1 MAFSELIALYLFLGG
16 ASAGSFAVLSVIDLR
31 IAFSHARRGRLA
43 HVSSDYLACRS
54 RTVAHR
60 RVGRAVYGISF
71 AMMVTG
77 LLCLIADLGKPE
89 AFYFIF
95 LYPTSSFMSIGA
107 FALALMTVCLVV
119 ALAEAVFVLGPAWE
133 RLALLAKALGVGLS
147 LVVML
152 YTGFLL
158 ETVVAV
164 RLWTSLWLPA
174 LFLFSALSCG
184 CAVVLIGVCASEGY
198 EVVRSWLRGLT
209 VADAVIVVLEV
220 VATVAFVAS
229 VAATGGRSALDTLL
243 FGDLTWLFWV
253 GFVACGMVVP
263 LALEIDA
270 LLIRRVHRVNVVAL
284 TAVLVLVGGACLRF
298 ALVAAGI
305 HPIG

>member
-43 HVSSDYLACRS
+43 HVSSGLPRVQKPDGCPQKS
-54 RTVAHR
+54 RQGGVRDIVRHDGHGPSLPDRGPRQAR
-60 RVGRAVYGISF
+60 
-71 AMMVTG
+71 G
-77 LLCLIADLGKPE
+77 LLL
-89 AFYFIF
+89 YFP
-95 LYPTSSFMSIGA
+95 LPTSSFMSIGA